1 MTDLQLPLDVR
12 AIQQII
18 PHRFP
23 ILLVDRIVELEP
35 GQRAVGLK
43 NVSTNEWFFEGHF
56 PGIRSCLAY

>member
-12 AIQQII
+12 AIQRII

-43 NVSTNEWFFEGHF
+43 NVSTQRVVF
-56 PGIRSCLAY
+56 